1 MFVDI
6 VAAKDDVTAVEI
18 ATRIMLE
25 VFSGLPTIDD
35 NGIVIGMI
43 TTIDLLCAIRD
54 GQILKLMF
62 TRDLMTKN
70 PLVVT
75 QDTKIEDVIDIMDK
89 NGIEKI
95 PMVDKQT
102 DKRLIDVVS
111 RTDILVE
118 KMNERVRYY
127 MKRAA
132 TQ

>member
-1 MFVDI
+1 VFVDI